1 MRKYLK
7 ELRQKH
13 RMTQQDVAK
22 KLGISTQ
29 YYQLLES
36 GKRQKKLDLTVAA
49 KLSAIF
55 GVTVDFIIS
64 SEEKIK
70 LIHE

>member
-1 MRKYLK
+1 MREYLK

-49 KLSAIF
+49 KLSTIF

-70 LIHE
+70 LIHK

>member
-1 MRKYLK
+1 MREYLK

-49 KLSAIF
+49 KLSTIF
-55 GVTVDFIIS
+55 GVTADFIIS

-70 LIHE
+70 LIHK

>member
-7 ELRQKH
+7 ELRQNHK
-13 RMTQQDVAK
+13 MTQQDVAK
-22 KLGISTQ
+22 KLGISAQ

-55 GVTVDFIIS
+55 GVTVDFIIN
-64 SEEKIK
+64 SEEEAK
-70 LIHE
+70 LTHE

>member
-1 MRKYLK
+1 MREYLK
-7 ELRQKH
+7 ELRRKH
-13 RMTQQDVAK
+13 KMTQQDVAE

-36 GKRQKKLDLTVAA
+36 GKRQKKLDLTVAV

-55 GVTVDFIIS
+55 GVTVDLIIS
-64 SEEKIK
+64 NEEKAK